1 MKPDLKDLEVF
12 STCPRSDRPVA
23 GPDYLREVEQV
34 ARWSE
39 EAGCTGILVYSDNS
53 MLDPWIVSERI
64 LRVTDSLCP
73 LVAVQPNYMHP
84 YAAAKMAATFG
95 FLYGRRIYFNMVAG
109 GFKNDLVAL
118 NDTTPHDKRYSRL
131 TEYTLLMFRLLCGN
145 APVTF
150 EGEFYKTDKLKM
162 TPPLPPELLPGV
174 FVSGSSEAGLQAAR
188 AIGAVAVQYP
198 RPVNECAAEPPAA
211 GLKCGI
217 RVGLIARADE
227 EKAWSV
233 AEARFPADRKGEI
246 THQLAMKIS
255 DSKWHAQLSE
265 TAKKNGDGRSVYW
278 LRPFETYKTFC
289 PYLVG
294 NYDQVAEELARYVQ
308 LGYETFILDI
318 PLSEEELQLAGI
330 VFEKVANLAR
340 TGNVS
345 AE

>member
-1 MKPDLKDLEVF
+1 
-12 STCPRSDRPVA
+12 
-23 GPDYLREVEQV
+23 
-34 ARWSE
+34 
-39 EAGCTGILVYSDNS
+39 
-53 MLDPWIVSERI
+53 
-64 LRVTDSLCP
+64 
-73 LVAVQPNYMHP
+73 
-84 YAAAKMAATFG
+84 MAATFG

-118 NDTTPHDKRYSRL
+118 NDATPHDKRYSRL
-131 TEYTLLMFRLLCGN
+131 AEYTSLMFRLLRGD

-162 TPPLPPELLPGV
+162 TPSLPPELLPGV

-198 RPVNECAAEPPAA
+198 RPVSECAAEPPPS

-227 EKAWSV
+227 EEAWNV
-233 AEARFPADRKGEI
+233 AEGRFPADRRGEI
-246 THQLAMKIS
+246 THQLAMRTS

-265 TAKKNGDGRSVYW
+265 TANKNGDDRGVYW

-294 NYDQVAEELARYVQ
+294 NYDQVAQELARYVQ

-318 PLSEEELQLAGI
+318 PLNKEELQLAGV
-330 VFEKVANLAR
+330 VFEKVAQLAR
-340 TGNVS
+340 TRNVT
-345 AE
+345 AD